1 MRREALSQLR
11 KTFRTFIVETIHT
24 AGDPI
29 EGIGRPQRSPTLMTS
44 PTATKR
50 VCFQLQVRPE
60 LLDEYIA
67 RHTPVW
73 PEMLEEIAAAGRRN
87 YSLFLGDG
95 GRLIGY
101 YETDDDEA
109 AQAYLAQSEV
119 AARWEA
125 EMGRFFTG
133 LDGRPD
139 QAATALTEVFNL
151 HDQLTAA
158 RGAASEKLQTDPAH
172 EEGTAS

>member
-1 MRREALSQLR
+1 MPS
-11 KTFRTFIVETIHT
+11 
-24 AGDPI
+24 
-29 EGIGRPQRSPTLMTS
+29 
-44 PTATKR
+44 TATKR
-50 VCFQLQVRPE
+50 YCFQLVVRPE

-73 PEMLEEIAAAGRRN
+73 PEMLAEIATAGRRN
-87 YSLFLGDG
+87 YSLFLGEG

-109 AQAYLAQSEV
+109 AQAYLAASEV

-125 EMGRFFTG
+125 EMGRFFVG
-133 LDGRPD
+133 LEGRPD
-139 QAATALTEVFNL
+139 QAATALTEIFNL

-158 RGAASEKLQTDPAH
+158 QATASEN
-172 EEGTAS
+172 ESTAS

>member
-1 MRREALSQLR
+1 
-11 KTFRTFIVETIHT
+11 
-24 AGDPI
+24 
-29 EGIGRPQRSPTLMTS
+29 MTS

-50 VCFQLQVRPE
+50 VCFQLMVRPE

-73 PEMLEEIAAAGRRN
+73 PEMLAEIAAAGRRN
-87 YSLFLGDG
+87 YSLFLGEG

-109 AQAYLAQSEV
+109 AQAYLAGSQV

-125 EMGRFFTG
+125 EMGRFFVG

-139 QAATALTEVFNL
+139 QAATPLTEVFNL
-151 HDQLTAA
+151 HDQLSAVTNSA
-158 RGAASEKLQTDPAH
+158 TDT
-172 EEGTAS
+172 ESTAS